1 MRYARVWK
9 CAHYQRVWKM
19 ALLWHVWN
27 RARYCVWECAHYS
40 VRSRNANSTRAPSA
54 VYRLRLDIRQQALS
68 QCTGVWWECVRY
80 ARVKVCAWGAR
91 VGLCASSAGVECAIT
106 ACGIVHGI
114 TMCGNVHI
122 QRPLEKS
129 EGAHAP
135 IAVYRLR
142 LDIRQQ
148 ALSQCTSMWVGV
160 CALRASVKVCALRAC
175 CVGVCA
181 LYACAGVC
189 ASSAG
194 VECGIIMAC
203 LWNRARYCVWECA
216 HYSARSRNAIALI
229 RRSLSTGLAL
239 SQCKG
244 VWVGV
249 CALCAYVEVRAL
261 SAGVELSL
269 IHI

>member
-1 MRYARVWK
+1 
-9 CAHYQRVWKM
+9 M

-40 VRSRNANSTRAPSA
+40 VRSRNANSTRAPS
-54 VYRLRLDIRQQALS
+54 
-68 QCTGVWWECVRY
+68 
-80 ARVKVCAWGAR
+80 
-91 VGLCASSAGVECAIT
+91 
-106 ACGIVHGI
+106 
-114 TMCGNVHI
+114 
-122 QRPLEKS
+122 
-129 EGAHAP
+129 
-135 IAVYRLR
+135 AVYRLR

-261 SAGVELSL
+261 SAGVECGIMARGNRALLHLGVFAISSRRYACVWKCGHYASVCAYYSPWMRRQRAL
-269 IHI
+269 IVCACTNCE